1 LRAVSAKPMNILAI
15 GPHPDDI
22 EFGCAAILIKEIKK
36 GNRVKMLVCSRG
48 EAGTAGTPEIRER
61 EARDAAKA
69 MGAEIEFLD
78 FGGDCHMEYT
88 LRNRLRIAAEIRDFK
103 PSIVLT
109 PHHSDNQHPDHVVV
123 SRLTRDA
130 ARLARYGGVEEL
142 KPAPVHRIN
151 NLFFYNITQHMGRA
165 PDIVIDI
172 SDVAEQWEI
181 VMRCHATQTAQKSY
195 LDLQKTAARLL
206 GVSIGV
212 EYAMGLF
219 VNDPVRLDAMSDIT
233 LSSRSF

>member
-1 LRAVSAKPMNILAI
+1 MSSKPVQILAL

-36 GNRVKMLVCSRG
+36 GNRVKMLVMSRG
-48 EAGTAGTPEIRER
+48 EAGTAGTPEIREQEAR
-61 EARDAAKA
+61 EAAHK
-69 MGAEIEFLD
+69 MGAEIEFVD

-88 LRNRLRIAAEIRDFK
+88 LANRLRIAAEIRKLK
-103 PSIVLT
+103 PAIVLA
-109 PHHSDNQHPDHVVV
+109 PHTAENQHPDHVVV
-123 SRLTRDA
+123 AKLARDA

-142 KPAPVHRIN
+142 RGSPVHKID
-151 NLFFYNITQHMGRA
+151 NLFFYNITQHMGRP

-172 SDVAEQWEI
+172 SDVVDEWEAA
-181 VMRCHATQTAQKSY
+181 MRCHATQTAQKSY

-206 GVSIGV
+206 GLTIGV
-212 EYAMGLF
+212 DYAMGLF
-219 VNDPVRLDAMSDIT
+219 VNDPIRVAHLSDIT